1 MEITGLPT
9 EPFEFQLDFE
19 NLKTEDL
26 AVRQEDN
33 TFSVGPVHEESLLS
47 SWPAP
52 NWIVEGGRV
61 RPDS

>member
-1 MEITGLPT
+1 MEITGLSP

-33 TFSVGPVHEESLLS
+33 TFSV
-47 SWPAP
+47 
-52 NWIVEGGRV
+52 
-61 RPDS
+61 RPGWDRRGTASAHR